1 MVVRKPNH
9 NVQGSLV
16 YIGPFQVVGVS
27 KRDNVYTAE
36 DPGKSLFSYIEVGY
50 TRRLLCELK

>member
-9 NVQGSLV
+9 KVQGSLV

-27 KRDNVYTAE
+27 KRDNVCTAE
-36 DPGKSLFSYIEVGY
+36 DPGQSLYSYIEVGY
-50 TRRLLCELK
+50 TRR